1 VRSASRL
8 TPRSSQATSTRA
20 QLEKQ
25 RRASPEARGAAQEQ
39 EAKERADR
47 AKHAAYV
54 VTMRDVKLPTEPP
67 TTTLKAAHDAVVRE
81 GGRLEL
87 DGNDRLLIVVP
98 GMSEL
103 LRLPCRLL

>member
-1 VRSASRL
+1 
-8 TPRSSQATSTRA
+8 
-20 QLEKQ
+20 
-25 RRASPEARGAAQEQ
+25 
-39 EAKERADR
+39 
-47 AKHAAYV
+47 
-54 VTMRDVKLPTEPP
+54 MRDVKLPTEPP